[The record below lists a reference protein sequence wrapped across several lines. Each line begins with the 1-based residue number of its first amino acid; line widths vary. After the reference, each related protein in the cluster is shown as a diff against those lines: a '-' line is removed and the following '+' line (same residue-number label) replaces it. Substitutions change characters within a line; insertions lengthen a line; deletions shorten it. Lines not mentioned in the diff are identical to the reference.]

1 MRLAVL
7 EAGTEQMDRRHLEPS
22 KTVIFKVAFLHEG
35 GDEWP
40 RLVRYVTA
48 TVSFYEAVD
57 N

>member
-7 EAGTEQMDRRHLEPS
+7 KAGTEQMDRRHLEPS
-22 KTVIFKVAFLHEG
+22 KTITFKVAFLHE

-40 RLVRYVTA
+40 RLVRYMTA